1 MNALPDSFLSATNP
15 VSCNRYTESVIIDAF
30 GAVSPGYSPEMHL
43 SHDRVTEREHNQWRN
58 GEHLRPLQSQV
69 SGFQVGICKRVGT
82 WWQSGFVPPR
92 TRSPRSVGVEGVTNI
107 TRRRS
112 FWRDRLRPAFSFER
126 KVPRKSLPSLVT
138 LVEQRTAP
146 FMHRCCG
153 AIYPPQ
159 QQPNRQTLTQY
170 KPLLLE
176 VVKQ

>member
-92 TRSPRSVGVEGVTNI
+92 TRSPRSVGVEGVCYACQASPKHMLDCLGLTKQDLYENLLIASDLLRVSEIMDLVFVDMEMSTTNN
-107 TRRRS
+107 
-112 FWRDRLRPAFSFER
+112 RLP
-126 KVPRKSLPSLVT
+126 
-138 LVEQRTAP
+138 
-146 FMHRCCG
+146 
-153 AIYPPQ
+153 
-159 QQPNRQTLTQY
+159 
-170 KPLLLE
+170 
-176 VVKQ
+176 